1 MEPWQF
7 TSWLELDMVIRLLA
21 AALAGGLIGYERQQ
35 RDKPAGL
42 RTHILVALGASLF
55 TVLSIYAFGEK
66 TDVARVAAGVVLGVG
81 FLGAGTIIHDGGG
94 RIVGLTTAAS
104 IWVVA
109 AIGMAMGVGFY
120 LIGAVSAIMAF
131 AVLRLLARAEIQDRI
146 DSHPPEHRLN

>member
-42 RTHILVALGASLF
+42 RTHILVALGSCLF
-55 TVLSIYAFGEK
+55 TILSIYAFGAKSEPSRI
-66 TDVARVAAGVVLGVG
+66 ASNIVVGIG
-81 FLGAGTIIHDGGG
+81 FLGAGTIIRSDGG
-94 RIVGLTTAAS
+94 RVIGLTTAAS

-109 AIGMAMGVGFY
+109 AIGMAMGTGFY
-120 LIGAVSAIMAF
+120 LIGTISAILVF
-131 AVLRLLARAEIQDRI
+131 LVLRLFTAFENQGK
-146 DSHPPEHRLN
+146 